1 MITRITGKDNKT
13 LKFIKSLKK
22 KNNRAEFGKYVAE
35 GRKIAAEAFEYVPN
49 DIYCVV
55 MSEEFEKKEAET
67 VLRAQEV
74 CDKVFIVTAQA
85 FEDIADTD
93 TPQGILVVIN
103 MPQDEFLPDEYTGD
117 IVVLDGVSEPG
128 NMGTV
133 IRTAEALGFD
143 GLYLMKGCA
152 DIYSSKT
159 VRSTMG
165 SVFRMKFRTNCSIE
179 DVKQLREKG
188 FSVVATTPGGEVA
201 MEQMD
206 VPSKT
211 AVVIG
216 NEAHGV
222 CDEVLDISDMR
233 VRITMEGRAE
243 SLNAAVASGIVMHWI
258 KNCGKRF

>member
-1 MITRITGKDNKT
+1 MVTRITGKDNKT

-22 KNNRAEFGKYVAE
+22 KSTRLEFGKYVAE
-35 GRKIAAEAFEYVPN
+35 GRKIVAEAFEYVPK
-49 DIYCVV
+49 DIFSIV
-55 MSEEFEKKEAET
+55 MSEGFAESEMKT
-67 VLRAQEV
+67 VLRAQEL
-74 CDKVFIVTAQA
+74 CDKVFILSEQA
-85 FEDIADTD
+85 FVDIADTD
-93 TPQGILVVIN
+93 TPQGILAVIN
-103 MPQDEFLPDEYTGD
+103 MPKTEFLPDEHTGD

-152 DIYSSKT
+152 DVYSSKT

-165 SVFRMKFRTNCSIE
+165 SVFRMRFRTNCSVE
-179 DVKQLREKG
+179 DVTELQKKG
-188 FSVVATTPGGEVA
+188 FCVVATTPGGEIA
-201 MEQMD
+201 MEKMEI
-206 VPSKT
+206 PSKT

-222 CDEVLDISDMR
+222 CSEILDASDMR

-258 KNCGKRF
+258 KTKI